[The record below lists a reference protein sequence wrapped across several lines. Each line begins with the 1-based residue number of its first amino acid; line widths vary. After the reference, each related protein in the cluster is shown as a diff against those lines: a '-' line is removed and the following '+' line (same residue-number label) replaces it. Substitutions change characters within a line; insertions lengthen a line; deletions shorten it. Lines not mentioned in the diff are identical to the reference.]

1 MRRNLIVII
10 ALLLT
15 TSISGPVFAVERGD
29 RGSEVSEV
37 QTILASFHYSVTVD
51 GVYGPATERAVRSWQ
66 TSNGLQV
73 DGIAGPATIASLR
86 SAVRRSNATQV
97 TATLPPPAPA
107 PEHYDQW
114 VRLAV
119 CESGSRWSYN
129 GGSGFDGG
137 LQFSPGTWTAMGG
150 GEFAQYAWGAS
161 AVEQMIVAERV
172 LDAQGWRAWPT
183 CSRRLGLR

>member
-10 ALLLT
+10 ALLLALP
-15 TSISGPVFAVERGD
+15 SGPAFAVERGD

-37 QTILASFHYSVTVD
+37 QTILAGFHYSVTVD
-51 GVYGPATERAVRSWQ
+51 GVYGPATEKAVASWQ
-66 TSNGLQV
+66 RSNGLQV
-73 DGIAGPATIASLR
+73 DGIAGPVTIASLR

-97 TATLPPPAPA
+97 TATLPPPPA
-107 PEHYDQW
+107 PVPHYAQW

-119 CESGSRWSYN
+119 CESGSRWDYN
-129 GGSGFDGG
+129 GGSGYDGG

-150 GEFAQYAWGAS
+150 GQFAQYAWGAS